1 MSKRAFIIFGL
12 FVVAV
17 GVLLPL
23 WATDREGETG
33 AETERVPAGLQ
44 ASKEMFDGNCGT
56 CHTLQKAGSDG
67 IVGPNLDILLGT
79 GTPEANQ
86 QRVLNAIRNG
96 ISGRMPKGILQG
108 EDAKMVAAFVAQVAG
123 K

>member
-1 MSKRAFIIFGL
+1 MSKRAFIIFGV
-12 FVVAV
+12 FVVAI

-23 WATDREGETG
+23 WATGREGEAG
-33 AETERVPAGLQ
+33 DETERVPASLQ
-44 ASKEMFDGNCGT
+44 ASKEMFDSNCGV
-56 CHTLQKAGSDG
+56 CHTLEKAGSDG
-67 IVGPNLDILLGT
+67 IVGPNLDLLLGA
-79 GTPEANQ
+79 GTPEASQ
-86 QRVLNAIRNG
+86 QRVLTAIRNG